1 MTAKSN
7 FNNQLRTGIFV
18 FLGLTLLLISL
29 FVVGG
34 GEMMRSYVTLHA
46 SFDQVQGLAPG
57 SVVSLSGVRVGNVE
71 KIDFLPQ
78 ENRLDVLMKIDKA
91 FLPKITD
98 GAEVEIRTQGALG
111 DKFVYI
117 IPGLASAPAVK
128 AGDTLPVAKSTDL
141 MAIISEKGG
150 KAGEIF
156 DIISEVHQITKI
168 LSADG
173 RLDSMM
179 GNLAVASKD
188 FRDTAANSKQLL
200 AQVHAEDMKNM
211 SQAMT
216 HMNKILA
223 KIDEGQGTLGAL
235 INDPTLHDTLKSM
248 IGGQDRKKT
257 IKSLIRSS
265 IEKSE
270 DHSD

>member
-1 MTAKSN
+1 MTAKAN
-7 FNNQLRTGIFV
+7 FNHQLRTGFFV
-18 FLGLTLLLISL
+18 FIGLTLLLLSL

-34 GEMMRSYVTLHA
+34 GEMMKSYVTMHA

-57 SVVSLSGVRVGNVE
+57 SVVSLSGVRVGNVD

-78 ENRLDVLMKIDKA
+78 ENRLDVLMKIDKNY
-91 FLPKITD
+91 LPKITD
-98 GAEVEIRTQGALG
+98 GAQVEIRTQGALG
-111 DKFVYI
+111 DKYVYI
-117 IPGLASAPAVK
+117 IPGSPTSPAMK
-128 AGDTLPVAKSTDL
+128 AGDHIPAATSTDL

-156 DIISEVHQITKI
+156 DIISEVHQITKS

-173 RLDSMM
+173 RLDTVMS
-179 GNLAVASKD
+179 NLAVATKD
-188 FRDTAANSKQLL
+188 FREAANNSKKLL
-200 AQVHAEDMKNM
+200 AQVRPEDMKNM

-216 HMNKILA
+216 HMDKILA
-223 KIDEGQGTLGAL
+223 KIDQGQGTLGAL
-235 INDPTLHDTLKSM
+235 INDPALHDSLKSL

-257 IKSLIRSS
+257 IKTLIRSS